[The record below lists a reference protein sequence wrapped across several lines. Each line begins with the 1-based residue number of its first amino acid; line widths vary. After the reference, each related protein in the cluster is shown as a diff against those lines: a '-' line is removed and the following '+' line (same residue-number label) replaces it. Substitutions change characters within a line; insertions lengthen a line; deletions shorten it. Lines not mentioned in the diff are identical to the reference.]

1 MLHLTKVG
9 QMLTRAWHNLTNFP
23 IFSLFVDCL
32 MGSWSDLFGRK
43 MPMYLPSVGGLLAT
57 IVYIVVICFEEVGVG
72 WLCLASLLS
81 GAFGGF
87 TSVIAN
93 SFAFVTS
100 ISENENRTLRY
111 EMSINLLTDDV
122 S

>member
-1 MLHLTKVG
+1 
-9 QMLTRAWHNLTNFP
+9 
-23 IFSLFVDCL
+23 

-57 IVYIVVICFEEVGVG
+57 IVYIVVVCVEEVGVG

-93 SFAFVTS
+93 SFAYVAS
-100 ISENENRTLRY
+100 ITEKEDRTLRY
-111 EMSINLLTDDV
+111 HDIKCTYDQI
-122 S
+122 

>member
-1 MLHLTKVG
+1 
-9 QMLTRAWHNLTNFP
+9 
-23 IFSLFVDCL
+23 

-57 IVYIVVICFEEVGVG
+57 IVYIVVVCVEEVGVG

-93 SFAFVTS
+93 SFAYVAS
-100 ISENENRTLRY
+100 ITEKEDRTLRY
-111 EMSINLLTDDV
+111 HDIKCVFFSEIAVKLAMGCLTPMGSKLLV
-122 S
+122 IPL